1 MCGKKGINGIFKTEI
16 SGGKTKISYVNDK
29 KRGDFMKYY
38 NTAEVARELEI
49 PRTTFYRW
57 VKRGLIEPDKVLLS
71 GKKQFSEDTVARL
84 KKGEVI
90 CKN

>member
-1 MCGKKGINGIFKTEI
+1 
-16 SGGKTKISYVNDK
+16 
-29 KRGDFMKYY
+29 MKYY